1 MFIMFY
7 MSQLLSEVLILGP
20 PRMRELSGVL
30 TMLTGRFP
38 TSNNDPIQS
47 VLRRGFAVLNIQFF
61 LGSLAVNA
69 AVVCL

>member
-1 MFIMFY
+1 

-20 PRMRELSGVL
+20 PGMRELSGVL
-30 TMLTGRFP
+30 AVLTGSFP
-38 TSNNDPIQS
+38 AANNDPIQS
-47 VLRRGFAVLNIQFF
+47 PLQRGSAVLNIDSF